1 MKKSFILTLL
11 MSIILFCSCNS
22 CQQKEENK
30 NIVPDSMIVENI
42 ISTDKQAMY
51 QINPNY
57 RWYET
62 LVLFN
67 NYLDEE
73 NDGSIAEVVNIFQA
87 IINYSEKSF
96 DTKVY
101 KFQHSIDGTCIIDSV
116 PGFWIEDCPLVDSVK
131 IMPFKQAYEFMQE
144 ANLPKPHSRHACLRI
159 PVGPLDCNPQW
170 CFGNIE
176 SQIWID
182 ATTGEAKNSNPAFPE
197 EKSGK

>member
-11 MSIILFCSCNS
+11 MSIILFCSCTGCSN
-22 CQQKEENK
+22 KEEKIN
-30 NIVPDSMIVENI
+30 NDSVPTVEQMIIADTDSM
-42 ISTDKQAMY
+42 QAKG
-51 QINPNY
+51 NKFT
-57 RWYET
+57 WYET
-62 LVLFN
+62 LILLN

-73 NDGSIAEVVNIFQA
+73 NDGSFSEVVNIFQA
-87 IINYSEKSF
+87 VIDYNEKSF

-101 KFQHSIDGTCIIDSV
+101 KFQHFADGTFANDSIK
-116 PGFWIEDCPLVDSVK
+116 GFWIEDYPLVDSLIKV
-131 IMPFKQAYEFMQE
+131 PYDSAYTLMNRVNF
-144 ANLPKPHSRHACLRI
+144 PKPHSRHVCLRTPI
-159 PVGPLDCNPQW
+159 GPLDCNPQW